1 MMLFK
6 LSLKNMKKSIKDYA
20 IYFFTLILG
29 VAIFYVFNSLE
40 KQTVM
45 LDLTKSASS
54 SITMITSVLS
64 SISVFVS
71 FILGFLILY
80 ANRFLMKRRNKE
92 FGIYMILGM
101 NKSKISKIILCET
114 IFIGLIS
121 LITGLI
127 IGISL
132 SQVMSIVVAN
142 MFEAD
147 MRKFQFTISNDAIL
161 KTVFYFCIIYL
172 VVMIFNIIQVS
183 RCKLIDL
190 LESMKK
196 SEKIK
201 MKNPYICIVVFIVA
215 VSLLSYAYYNV
226 TANAENLVEFSQVI
240 TQIIYGVI
248 GTFLV
253 FWSLSGLILKVV
265 MSMKNTYYNN
275 LNSFTLR
282 QISSKINTTVVS
294 MSIICLMLFITICI
308 YSSSISMNTS
318 LKNNISNLAKVD
330 ITIQKDSNLNGVDYN
345 GDEYTP
351 KQINE
356 SKLSIEQ
363 SLANR
368 GLDVSK
374 DFKDK
379 INLNTYSTNEV
390 TLKDTL
396 GDFYNTLVEN
406 FGGEYFNRNETLI
419 KISDYNKVA
428 KLYGEKQYS
437 IKDNEYMII
446 SDYNNTIEWYKQGLK
461 NSPVI
466 KINSKTY
473 KPKYKESKYGFVT
486 MSIDHNNMGIILVP
500 DNAVNDNIKSGEILV
515 ANYKANN
522 KIDKQKIEDRVIDI
536 SNKLYAENLNTNIST
551 KIFIYNS
558 NIGTSAMAIFIGLY
572 IGIVFLI
579 SSAAI
584 LALKELSESADSK
597 QRYIILRK
605 IGMDEK
611 MINKSLFIQIGV
623 FFAFPLLL
631 AIIHSI
637 FGIQVANMMLDTFG
651 KAKILK
657 SILMTAGFL
666 IVIYG
671 GYFVITYLCSKNIIK
686 ES

>member
-172 VVMIFNIIQVS
+172 VVMVFNIIQVS

-345 GDEYTP
+345 GDEYTL

-572 IGIVFLI
+572 VGIVFLI

>member
-172 VVMIFNIIQVS
+172 VVMVFNIIQVS

-226 TANAENLVEFSQVI
+226 TANAESLVEFSQVI

-345 GDEYTP
+345 GDEYTS

-500 DNAVNDNIKSGEILV
+500 DNAVNDNIKTGEILV

-572 IGIVFLI
+572 VGIVFLI

-611 MINKSLFIQIGV
+611 MINKSLFMQIGV